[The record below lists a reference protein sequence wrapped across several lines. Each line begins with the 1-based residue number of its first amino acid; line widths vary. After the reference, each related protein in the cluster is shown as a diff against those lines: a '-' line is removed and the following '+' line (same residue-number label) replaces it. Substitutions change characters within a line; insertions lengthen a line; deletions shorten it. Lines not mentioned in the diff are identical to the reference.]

1 MSNNVKDV
9 NIKNWMYYFFND
21 IIYIKK
27 FDPNNINI
35 DEKSYKIILIYYIG
49 HVMIKRDLT
58 IYSVNPFYLTFGNV
72 NGYFEE
78 NYGNKYLTLVSTN
91 ESKK

>member
-9 NIKNWMYYFFND
+9 NIND
-21 IIYIKK
+21 IIYIEK
-27 FDPNNINI
+27 FDLNNINI
-35 DEKSYKIILIYYIG
+35 DGKSYKIILIYYIG

-58 IYSVNPFYLTFGNV
+58 IYSVNPFYLIFGNV

>member
-9 NIKNWMYYFFND
+9 NIND
-21 IIYIKK
+21 IIYIEK
-27 FDPNNINI
+27 FDLNNINI

-58 IYSVNPFYLTFGNV
+58 IYSVNPFYLIFGNV
-72 NGYFEE
+72 NGYCEE

>member
-9 NIKNWMYYFFND
+9 NING
-21 IIYIKK
+21 IIYIEK
-27 FDPNNINI
+27 FDLNNINI

-58 IYSVNPFYLTFGNV
+58 IYSVNPFYLIFGNV

>member
-9 NIKNWMYYFFND
+9 NIND
-21 IIYIKK
+21 IIYIEK
-27 FDPNNINI
+27 FDLNNINI

-58 IYSVNPFYLTFGNV
+58 IYSVNPFYPIFGNV

>member
-9 NIKNWMYYFFND
+9 NIND
-21 IIYIKK
+21 IIYIEK
-27 FDPNNINI
+27 FDLNNINI
-35 DEKSYKIILIYYIG
+35 DEKSYKIILIYYIE

-58 IYSVNPFYLTFGNV
+58 IYSVNPFYLIFGNV

>member
-9 NIKNWMYYFFND
+9 NIND
-21 IIYIKK
+21 IIYIEK
-27 FDPNNINI
+27 FDLNNINI

-78 NYGNKYLTLVSTN
+78 NYGNKYLMLVSTN

>member
-9 NIKNWMYYFFND
+9 NIND
-21 IIYIKK
+21 IIYIEK
-27 FDPNNINI
+27 FDLNNINI

-49 HVMIKRDLT
+49 HVVIKRDLT
-58 IYSVNPFYLTFGNV
+58 IYSVNPFYLIFGNV

>member
-9 NIKNWMYYFFND
+9 NIND
-21 IIYIKK
+21 IIYIEK
-27 FDPNNINI
+27 FDLNNINI